1 MDAVAKT
8 YNIDALL
15 LHKLVNKLGSRY
27 MGANKDKLPYS
38 QTKVKPAKIINC
50 FQSAEE
56 QTEAASL
63 FNSNLLGEVEEAD
76 RQKALLDTVYRM
88 KEESLNRQSLKA
100 IEDNDTELLQK
111 IIREKADL
119 KGNIARALR

>member
-1 MDAVAKT
+1 MA
-8 YNIDALL
+8 
-15 LHKLVNKLGSRY
+15 KLVFETCE
-27 MGANKDKLPYS
+27 KD
-38 QTKVKPAKIINC
+38 QEVKPAKIINC